1 MLADLFIAV
10 TINASPKGTPLKY
23 GGISFLKG
31 IFLYDY
37 LTAQNFVPLN
47 ISLIDRKQNKMI
59 IMIRQICSAL
69 ADDTEKGQTKMPDL
83 SVWPRTQSSG
93 EKSEGR

>member
-1 MLADLFIAV
+1 
-10 TINASPKGTPLKY
+10 
-23 GGISFLKG
+23 
-31 IFLYDY
+31 
-37 LTAQNFVPLN
+37 
-47 ISLIDRKQNKMI
+47 MI